1 MVGNQTVLSI
11 LDEAA
16 AAIGGWTAL
25 QSIRSV
31 HWDSEGQD
39 WEPWQAYDIGG
50 KLDVS
55 TFRVSTDLDLGA
67 RMSRVEMDA
76 AVTYPWPHRVAYI
89 EITDTEGGMLADLS
103 QGAIAIKRLHP
114 SLYATARRDFAA
126 FVPEALRLARADAG
140 AVLEAGTS
148 KSVRFQHRDANR
160 WVTLTFAEDR
170 TPMSLTYADHDP
182 AQGDIA
188 YRFEWSD
195 WRDVGGIRLPY
206 KLRHLIDGQPI
217 REERLLRVTL
227 NEPFSNEKFTIPAIV
242 RAQDE
247 AGKRIVT
254 GWTQRRR
261 AGGLPFEEFTRVQYV
276 DMTPLAPGVWLARG
290 GTHNSLVIEMADH
303 LVIFEPPL
311 FEGRSEAVI
320 AAAKKTVP
328 GKPIR
333 HVALTHFHD
342 DHTGGVRTYA
352 AEGAIVVAH
361 SNSGD
366 YIRAVLDQRRTVEP
380 DRLEI
385 ARRDGRQSAPAVLL
399 VEDVITL
406 TDGKR
411 EVKVYHVPNTHSS
424 GMLMGYVPDARVLFT
439 ADLVSDTF
447 PLIPPFA
454 SSVHELIQKN
464 GLSVEMIACGH
475 GNTMPYV
482 QLAYVL
488 SGYKNDAPISKQVA
502 GRQ

>member
-1 MVGNQTVLSI
+1 MLASQTVLSI

-31 HWDSEGQD
+31 HLDSEGQD

-50 KLDVS
+50 TVDVS
-55 TFRVSTDLDLGA
+55 TFRIATDLDLAAGA
-67 RMSRVEMDA
+67 SRVEMDA
-76 AVTYPWPHRVAYI
+76 EVVYPWPHRVAYV
-89 EITDTEGGMLADLS
+89 EITDAEAGMLADLS
-103 QGAIAIKRLHP
+103 LGAVAITRLHP

-126 FVPEALRLARADAG
+126 FAPEALRLARADAG
-140 AVLEAGTS
+140 AALEGGTS
-148 KSVRFQHRDANR
+148 KSVRFRHHDADR
-160 WVTLTFAEDR
+160 WATLALADDR

-206 KLRHLIDGQPI
+206 RLRRLIEGRPI
-217 REERLLRVTL
+217 REERLRRVTL
-227 NEPFSNEKFTIPAIV
+227 NEPVSREKFTIPAIV

-247 AGKRIVT
+247 AGRRIVT

-261 AGGLPFEEFTRVQYV
+261 AAGLPYEEYTRAQHV
-276 DMTPLAPGVWLARG
+276 DMAPLAPGVWLARG

-303 LVIFEPPL
+303 LVVFEPPL
-311 FEGRSEAVI
+311 FEGRSEGVI
-320 AAAKKTVP
+320 AAAKKSAP

-333 HVALTHFHD
+333 HIVLSHFHD
-342 DHTGGVRTYA
+342 DHMGGVRTYA
-352 AEGAIVVAH
+352 AEGAVAVVH
-361 SNSGD
+361 SSAGD
-366 YIRAVLDQRRTVEP
+366 YIRAVLGQRRTLEP

-385 ARRDGRQSAPAVLL
+385 ARRDGRQSQPAVML
-399 VEDVITL
+399 VDDAIAL
-406 TDGKR
+406 TDGTR
-411 EVKVYHVPNTHSS
+411 EVKLYEVANDHSS
-424 GMLMGYVPDARVLFT
+424 GMLVGYVPDARVLFT

-454 SSVHELIQKN
+454 SRVHELIQEN
-464 GLSVEMIACGH
+464 GLSVEMIACAH
-475 GNTMPYV
+475 GNAMPYA
-482 QLAYVL
+482 QFASVL
-488 SGYKNDAPISKQVA
+488 GK
-502 GRQ
+502 